1 MQIYFPKQQR
11 PFFFSMTLTHH
22 TRQREERGGRR
33 EEGGGREERGRDG
46 PNFHVKAEPICV

>member
-1 MQIYFPKQQR
+1 LSETAKTI
-11 PFFFSMTLTHH
+11 FFFHDLDAPYKA
-22 TRQREERGGRR
+22 ERGERR